1 MFKWVFIVK
10 KFAVVILNYNTFE
23 DSVTCIDSIRKYTA
37 RDSYKIF
44 IVDNASPD
52 KSGDELKIKYENN
65 EDVSVLISEK
75 NLGFSGGN
83 NIGIQAALND
93 GFEYIY
99 LLNSDI
105 ILLNDAFSYMQDA
118 FETSDDVAIVG
129 PSIFSPEKKYVQ
141 YARKGISLAT
151 YLTSQRSFEILFPGL
166 NEKLRYYK
174 FSAEKDFSFDGMVSG
189 CCFGMSANFIRTAQ
203 CLDDRIF
210 MYYEEDI
217 LAYSL
222 KNFSKKAMIAA
233 KAKIVHNEGAS
244 TKKSSSDRLLFTRFY
259 RWSSVLYVLKNYAK
273 LTPFI
278 CKLISLQNIVVWCLL
293 SLKSEKY
300 REKFGTFIKEN
311 KKALK

>member
-1 MFKWVFIVK
+1 MK

-44 IVDNASPD
+44 IVDNASLD
-52 KSGDELKIKYENN
+52 KSGDELKTKYENN
-65 EDVSVLISEK
+65 EDVSILISEK

-118 FETSDDVAIVG
+118 FAKNNDVAIVG
-129 PSIFSPEKKYVQ
+129 PSILSPEKKYVQ
-141 YARKGISLAT
+141 YARKGISLIT
-151 YLTSQRSFEILFPGL
+151 YLTSQRSFEIIFPGL
-166 NEKLRYYK
+166 NQKLRYHKY
-174 FSAEKDFSFDGMVSG
+174 SSQNDFVFDGMVSG
-189 CCFGMSANFIRTAQ
+189 CCFGLSAKFIQKAR
-203 CLDDRIF
+203 CLDDNVF

-217 LAYSL
+217 LAYML
-222 KNFSKKAMIAA
+222 KNNQKKAMIAA
-233 KAKIVHNEGAS
+233 KAKVIHNEGAS
-244 TKKSSSDRLLFTRFY
+244 TKKSSSDRLLFTRFH

-273 LTPFI
+273 VNSLI
-278 CKLISLQNIVVWCLL
+278 CAFLSIANIVEWMIL
-293 SLKSEKY
+293 SLMKVSYKN
-300 REKFGTFIKEN
+300 KLAAFIIAN
-311 KKALK
+311 KKALKLYR